1 MRHLKGSS
9 GRRAPTSIGATTR
22 ARQARQVAEGDTP
35 AVCNDQRSR
44 AARGSS
50 DRRPLH
56 PRTLNAAD
64 DAWVEVL
71 AVIEELRE
79 PRLSDERR
87 QIILKSLAERWRSF
101 LTRSEPIA
109 RLLEAS
115 AIGDSAV
122 GAPKSGGAGSN
133 GG

>member
-1 MRHLKGSS
+1 MRHVKGLSS
-9 GRRAPTSIGATTR
+9 RHAPTSIGATTR
-22 ARQARQVAEGDTP
+22 ARQARQAAEGVTA
-35 AVCNDQRSR
+35 AVRNEQRSR
-44 AARGSS
+44 VARGSS

-56 PRTLNAAD
+56 PQTLNAAD

-71 AVIEELRE
+71 AVIEELCE

-122 GAPKSGGAGSN
+122 GAPKSGAGSN